1 MQPALPATVLG
12 DFSNATLEHFGMTAR
27 FFRDDDRFM
36 VRIDGPDHMLH
47 DYPIAYTF
55 GVYPLQQYLIVLS
68 GGRYQVLGMAW
79 DSSGPKTRVGSAGI
93 TSFPTSPCTLATGCI
108 GPGAIRPGIISAPPA
123 TPPIYKRTSMLR
135 LTLTRPNSQM

>member
-68 GGRYQVLGMAW
+68 GGRYQVSGSRGTA
-79 DSSGPKTRVGSAGI
+79 GPKTRVGSAGI
-93 TSFPTSPCTLATGCI
+93 TSIPTSPCTLATGCI
-108 GPGAIRPGIISAPPA
+108 GPGAINLELSVRRLPLHRS
-123 TPPIYKRTSMLR
+123 TKELR
-135 LTLTRPNSQM
+135 CCD